1 MRVIENQTMRA
12 DLTRKRVA
20 RNKLQQ
26 KDYEEQYQ
34 SY

>member
-1 MRVIENQTMRA
+1 MRVIENQTMPA
-12 DLTRKRVA
+12 DLTCKRVA